1 MPDDR
6 FNLSRW
12 AIEHPA
18 LVRYLMVVL
27 LFMGV
32 GAYFQ
37 LGQDEDPPFTWRAMV
52 VRTEWP
58 GATALQ
64 VAEQVTD
71 RVERVLQEVPYADT
85 IRSYSKPGESV
96 IIFQLEDSSP
106 PSEVSQAW
114 YTVRK
119 RIGDMRA
126 SLPAGVQGPFFNDE
140 FGDTFGVM
148 LALSAPG
155 YSARDLR
162 DFATL
167 ARQRLLEVSDVGKVE
182 IHGLQDERIYVELS
196 RQRLARHQLTVP
208 QVVAQLSAQNAVESA
223 GSLISDTLQLPL
235 RVEGSISSI
244 EDLRQLPLRL
254 AGQVFRLGDIA
265 DVRRQ
270 TIDPPF
276 AKVRFQGE
284 DVVVIGVSMRK
295 GGDIIA
301 LGKRLAIERDRIQQQ
316 LPAGVALHQVQ
327 DQPTVVS
334 HSVNEFIEVLLEAVV
349 IVLGVSLLA
358 LGLHRRPLRVD
369 PLPGLVVAISIPLV
383 LAVTFLIMK
392 LWGVGLHKVSLGS
405 LIIALGLLV
414 DDAIIVVEMMVR
426 KLEEGA
432 DRLSAATSAYRLTA
446 MPMLTGTLITA
457 TGFLP
462 IGMAR
467 SATGEYTFAIFAV
480 TAAALI
486 VSWVVSVVFVPYLG
500 YRLLRVP
507 RRASGVPEEHF
518 NGLFYRGFRVT
529 VGWCVDHR
537 IITILATLAVFGL
550 GLFGMTRVQ
559 QQFFPD
565 SVRMEVMVDVWMP
578 EGSSIRA
585 TEAVAR
591 RVESHIMSRDGVA
604 SVNTWIGTGAPRF
617 FLPLD
622 QILPQSNVAQL
633 IVVADDAEARGRLL
647 GDLRESVRS
656 AFPEARI
663 RVRLL
668 PNGPPISYPVQF
680 RIIGSDPS
688 VLRLLA
694 DEAKTI
700 LRQDIR
706 LHGVNDNWNEPIP
719 VVRIDVDP
727 DRARQFGV
735 SAQALA
741 QTLSAQVTGVPV
753 GQYREHDRLVP
764 IVLRLPRPERDR
776 IADLADTLIP
786 STLGTA
792 VPLAQ
797 VARIRTVWEPGVIW
811 RENREFAITVQ
822 ADVVTGV
829 QGATMTAAGLKALQP
844 LRDRL
849 PTGYRLTVGGS
860 VEESRKGQQS
870 IMVGLPVMLFVIF
883 TLLVMQLQSFSRAM
897 LVFLTGPLGISG
909 AAAALLVSGR
919 PFGFVAMLGVIALSG
934 MIMRNSVIL
943 IDQIEQDRKSGL
955 DARSAVIESAVRR
968 FRPIVL
974 TAAAAVLAMIP
985 LARSVFWGPMAVAI
999 MGGLILATVLTL
1011 LSLPAMYA
1019 AWFRISSKRTVQAG
1033 TPPVA

>member
-1 MPDDR
+1 MQGDR

-18 LVRYLMVVL
+18 LIRYLMVVL

-52 VRTEWP
+52 VRTDWP

-71 RVERVLQEVPYADT
+71 RLERVLQEVPYADI

-96 IIFQLEDSSP
+96 IIFQIEDSSP
-106 PSEVSQAW
+106 PSEVNHSW

-126 SLPAGVQGPFFNDE
+126 SLPAGVQGPYFNDE
-140 FGDTFGVM
+140 FGDTFGVIY
-148 LALSAPG
+148 ALSAPG
-155 YSARDLR
+155 YAPRDLR
-162 DFATL
+162 DFALL
-167 ARQRLLEVSDVGKVE
+167 ARQRLLELNDVGKVE
-182 IHGLQDERIYVELS
+182 IYGLQDERIYVELS
-196 RQRLARHQLTVP
+196 RQRLARHQITVQ
-208 QVVAQLSAQNAVESA
+208 QVVAQLTAQNAVESA
-223 GSLISDTLQLPL
+223 GSLITDVVQLPL
-235 RVEGSISSI
+235 RVEGSVASV
-244 EDLRQLPLRL
+244 EDLRALPLRL
-254 AGQVFRLGDIA
+254 AGQVLRLGDIA

-270 TIDPPF
+270 TVDPPF
-276 AKVRFQGE
+276 TKVRFQGE
-284 DVVVIGVSMRK
+284 EVVAIGVSMRK

-301 LGKRLAIERDRIQQQ
+301 LGKRLATEKQRIQEQ
-316 LPAGVALHQVQ
+316 LPAGVILRQVQ
-327 DQPTVVS
+327 DQPTVVA
-334 HSVNEFIEVLLEAVV
+334 HSVNEFIQVLLEAVV

-358 LGLHRRPLRVD
+358 LGLHRRPWRID
-369 PLPGLVVAISIPLV
+369 PRPGLVVAVSIPLV

-392 LWGVGLHKVSLGS
+392 FWGVGLHKVSLGS

-457 TGFLP
+457 AGFLP
-462 IGMAR
+462 IGMAK

-486 VSWVVSVVFVPYLG
+486 VSWLVSVVFVPYLG
-500 YRLLRVP
+500 WRMLRAP
-507 RRASGVPEEHF
+507 QRASGAEEEHF
-518 NGLFYRGFRVT
+518 DGMFYRGFRWT
-529 VGWCVDHR
+529 VSWCVDHR
-537 IITILATLAVFGL
+537 ALTILITLVVFGL

-565 SVRMEVMVDVWMP
+565 SIRLEVMVDVWMP
-578 EGSSIRA
+578 EGSSIKA
-585 TEAVAR
+585 TESVGR
-591 RVESHIMSRDGVA
+591 RVESHIMTREGVE

-633 IVVADDAEARGRLL
+633 IVVASDAAARSRLL
-647 GDLRESVRS
+647 AELGPGLRES
-656 AFPEARI
+656 FPEARI

-668 PNGPPISYPVQF
+668 PNGPPVSYPVQF
-680 RIIGSDPS
+680 RVIGPDPA
-688 VLRLLA
+688 VLRRLA
-694 DEAKTI
+694 DEAKNI
-700 LRQDIR
+700 LRKDSR
-706 LHGVNDNWNEPIP
+706 LIGINDNWNEAIP
-719 VVRIDVDP
+719 VVRVDVDA

-741 QTLSAQVTGVPV
+741 QTLAAQYAGVAI
-753 GQYREHDRLVP
+753 GQYREQDRLVP
-764 IVLRLPRPERDR
+764 IMLRLPRSERDR
-776 IADLADTLIP
+776 VTELTETLIP
-786 STLGTA
+786 SAAGQA
-792 VPLAQ
+792 VPLSQ
-797 VARIRTVWEPGVIW
+797 VARIHTVWEPGVIW

-822 ADVVTGV
+822 ADVLAGL
-829 QGATMTAAGLKALQP
+829 QGATMTAVGLQALQP

-849 PTGYRLTVGGS
+849 PSGYRLTVGGS
-860 VEESRKGQQS
+860 VEESRKGQRS
-870 IMVGLPVMLFVIF
+870 IMAGLPVMLFIIF

-897 LVFLTGPLGISG
+897 LVFLTGPLGITG

-943 IDQIEQDRKSGL
+943 IDQIEQDRRSGL
-955 DARSAVIESAVRR
+955 DPRSAVIESAVRR

-999 MGGLILATVLTL
+999 MGGLILATLLTL

-1019 AWFRISSKRTVQAG
+1019 AWFRVSRKPA
-1033 TPPVA
+1033 A